1 MVVAASVPEVG
12 TIVVTAAI
20 DSLNPCAIGVLIM
33 LIGLLVSSKDKKE
46 KLLYFGGIYIL
57 AAFSAYLLAGL
68 GLLAFMAY
76 IPLWTTQ
83 AISVVVGGFVVVAG
97 IIEIKDY
104 FWYGVGI
111 SLAIAPDRAKD
122 IKRMMQQQI
131 NAKTIVALGIFVAGV
146 ELPCTGGP
154 YLAITV
160 LLSQNFNLV
169 AFALLVLYNIIFVMP
184 LLIILGAVMVGMKV
198 SDIQMWK
205 QQHRATMRLA
215 IGIILVFLGWLLLMI
230 ASGALN
236 LG

>member
-33 LIGLLVSSKDKKE
+33 LIGLLVSSKEKKD
-46 KLLYFGGIYIL
+46 KLLYFGSIYIA
-57 AAFSAYLLAGL
+57 AAFFAYLLAGL
-68 GLLAFMAY
+68 GLLAFMTY

-83 AISVVVGGFVVVAG
+83 AISVIVGGLVVVAG

-122 IKRMMQQQI
+122 IKRMMQEQI
-131 NAKTIVALGIFVAGV
+131 NAKTIIALGIFVAGV

-184 LLIILGAVMVGMKV
+184 LLIILGAVMLGMKV
-198 SDIQMWK
+198 SDIKMWK
-205 QQHRATMRLA
+205 QQHRASMRLA
-215 IGIILVFLGWLLLMI
+215 IGIVLVFLGWLLLMI